1 MDALVIGG
9 TRNLGPGIVQELRER
24 GFRVTVFHRGVT
36 PAALPEDVETVHGDR
51 AVEADLRRGL
61 GSRSFDCVVDTT
73 LYTGPEAAVAARVL
87 AGRVGRYVMLSTGQ
101 VYLVRTGV
109 TRPFREEDYEGP
121 VMAAP
126 EGADYG
132 DWLYGVDKRAA
143 EETLLGAREL
153 PVTVLRMPMVHSVR
167 DHYQRIGA
175 YLARLLDGGPILV
188 PAGEEPRLRHLYG
201 GDVVR
206 CIGELTATGVGIG
219 RAYNLSQ
226 EEAPGLEEFLGALAG
241 LVGAELRLVG
251 VERERLEGAGLVLD
265 CSPFSGRWM
274 SALDSGRSR
283 RELGMR
289 FTEWREYLPGLVE
302 GLVAGV
308 RAAPPRYGKR
318 TAELALL
325 SN

>member
-1 MDALVIGG
+1 
-9 TRNLGPGIVQELRER
+9 
-24 GFRVTVFHRGVT
+24 
-36 PAALPEDVETVHGDR
+36 
-51 AVEADLRRGL
+51 
-61 GSRSFDCVVDTT
+61 
-73 LYTGPEAAVAARVL
+73 
-87 AGRVGRYVMLSTGQ
+87 MLSTGQ

-143 EETLLGAREL
+143 EETLLGTPEL
-153 PVTVLRMPMVHSVR
+153 PVTVLRLPMVHSVR

-188 PAGEEPRLRHLYG
+188 PAGEEPGLRHVYG

-206 CIGELTATGVGIG
+206 CIGELAGGG
-219 RAYNLSQ
+219 AGLDRAYNLSQ
-226 EEAPGLEEFLGALAG
+226 SEAPGLREFLEELAR
-241 LVGAELRLVG
+241 LVGAELRLVE
-251 VERERLEGAGLVLD
+251 VERERLEAAGLLLD

-274 SALDSGRSR
+274 SALDNGRSR
-283 RELGMR
+283 RELGAR

-302 GLVAGV
+302 GLVERV
-308 RAAPPRYGKR
+308 REAPPRYGNR
-318 TAELALL
+318 MAELALL
-325 SN
+325 SD

>member
-1 MDALVIGG
+1 M
-9 TRNLGPGIVQELRER
+9 GPGIVQELRER

-36 PAALPEDVETVHGDR
+36 RAALPEDVETVHGDR

-61 GSRSFDCVVDTT
+61 GSRSFDFVVDTT
-73 LYTGPEAAVAARVL
+73 LYTGPEAALAGRVL
-87 AGRVGRYVMLSTGQ
+87 GGRVGRYVMLSTGQ
-101 VYLVRTGV
+101 VYLVRAGLA
-109 TRPFREEDYEGP
+109 RPFREEDYEGP

-143 EETLLGAREL
+143 EEELFEARDL
-153 PVTVLRMPMVHSVR
+153 PVTVLRLPMVHSVR

-188 PAGEEPRLRHLYG
+188 PAGEAPRLRHIFG

-206 CIGELTATGVGIG
+206 CLGELTAMGGGVG

-226 EEAPGLEEFLGALAG
+226 EEAPGLGEFLGELAG
-241 LVGAELRLVG
+241 LVGAELRVVE
-251 VERERLEGAGLVLD
+251 VERERLEGAGLLLD

-274 SALDSGRSR
+274 SELTNERSR

-302 GLVAGV
+302 GLLAGV
-308 RAAPPRYGKR
+308 GAAPPRYGNR
-318 TAELALL
+318 AAELAL
-325 SN
+325 